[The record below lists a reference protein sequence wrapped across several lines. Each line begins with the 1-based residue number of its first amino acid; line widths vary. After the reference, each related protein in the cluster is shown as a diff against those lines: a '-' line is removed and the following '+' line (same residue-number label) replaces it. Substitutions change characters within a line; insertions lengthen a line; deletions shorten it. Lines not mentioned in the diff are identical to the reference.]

1 MSAAIETV
9 SHADVEAIAALH
21 ARCFDDAWDPMMIR
35 RILAMPGAVGLVARD
50 GGALAGFALARS
62 AADECE
68 LLSLAVADD
77 ARGRGIGRRL
87 LEAALAV
94 AAQGGAR
101 VMFLEVAET
110 NEVALAL
117 YRSTGFEKVG
127 RRPDYYELK
136 GGGTLAALTMS
147 RAVPPLSAS

>member
-9 SHADVEAIAALH
+9 SHGDVEAVAALH
-21 ARCFDDAWDPMMIR
+21 ALCFDDAWDPMMIR
-35 RILAMPGAVGLVARD
+35 RILAMPGAMGLVARD

-94 AAQGGAR
+94 AAQAGAR

-117 YRSTGFEKVG
+117 YRSAGFEKVG
-127 RRPDYYELK
+127 RRPNYYELK